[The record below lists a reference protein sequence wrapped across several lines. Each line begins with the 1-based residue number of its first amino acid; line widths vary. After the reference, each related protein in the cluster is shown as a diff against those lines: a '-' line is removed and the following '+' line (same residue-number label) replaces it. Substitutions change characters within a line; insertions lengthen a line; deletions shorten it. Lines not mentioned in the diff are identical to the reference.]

1 MHNED
6 DFVTRAEAQAMVDE
20 ALLRQQLIFDVQMK
34 EAKQMFRKQKHE
46 LVLSRFPRESDKRA
60 MKFMLDL
67 QSDMEDFTAQL
78 SKLKL
83 EDGETLK
90 DVQGNEAVFKSV
102 IEWSFTWFKM
112 VQRKVK
118 KEAESYHVAN
128 TAVGGWDTEKI
139 FNEAKHSVFRSEQER
154 AEWYNLPELS
164 VEESEKKLRQADRD
178 YVYSLKR
185 KHCEDDNDFDEL
197 YLDYDQDE

>member
-1 MHNED
+1 MPNED

-34 EAKQMFRKQKHE
+34 ETKQMFRKQKHE
-46 LVLSRFPRESDKRA
+46 LVLSRFHRESDKRA

-67 QSDMEDFTAQL
+67 ESDMEDFSAQL

-90 DVQGNEAVFKSV
+90 DVEGNEAVYKSV

-112 VQRKVK
+112 VHRKVK

-164 VEESEKKLRQADRD
+164 VEEREKKLRQADRD
-178 YVYSLKR
+178 FVYSLKR
-185 KHCEDDNDFDEL
+185 KNCDEDNDFDEL
-197 YLDYDQDE
+197 YFDYNQDE

>member
-1 MHNED
+1 M
-6 DFVTRAEAQAMVDE
+6 
-20 ALLRQQLIFDVQMK
+20 
-34 EAKQMFRKQKHE
+34 
-46 LVLSRFPRESDKRA
+46 
-60 MKFMLDL
+60 
-67 QSDMEDFTAQL
+67 
-78 SKLKL
+78 
-83 EDGETLK
+83 K
-90 DVQGNEAVFKSV
+90 DVQGNEAVYKSV
-102 IEWSFTWFKM
+102 VEWSFTWFKM